1 LAVFDDSPQ
10 AVRLIFVR
18 RYLTNHLLLS
28 GEPIMSYLALS
39 RLKIVSVLLVTAAAL
54 SFYALMLPGPVEA
67 VSPNIVVSQVYGG
80 GGNAGAPFTN
90 DFIELF
96 NRGTTAVDVTGWS
109 VQYNSGTGTGA
120 FQVTAICPT
129 GPCLIQP
136 GQYFLVQEGGGA
148 NGVPLPTP
156 NASGTI
162 AMSATTGRVAVVN
175 STTAI
180 PASATC
186 ATQQSSS
193 VDFVGY
199 GNSAS
204 PNFTP
209 PICFEGVAPAPL
221 ISNTTSDQ
229 RFGGGCQDTDQNSA
243 DFFVAA
249 PAPRNN
255 ASPINT
261 CTAANSNTV
270 RNKRAD
276 FDGDNKTDVSVWG
289 QSDHNWYILQSGS
302 GNSLRTVV
310 DWGNGS
316 LGDLAVPGDYDR
328 DNKTDVAVYRPSEAN
343 WYIIRS
349 STNTPTIVN
358 WGAANDI
365 PVPGD
370 YDGDGQTDVA
380 VWRPSTGTWFIIG
393 SLSGVQA
400 RAWGQSG
407 DIPVPNFDSDGDAKT
422 DLVVVRISNGNAI
435 WYIRP
440 SNGIPNTLT
449 VAWGGSGDRLVPA
462 DYDGDGKTDI
472 AVFRPSDTNWYIRN
486 STGGVTVR
494 NWGATDDIPVPG
506 DYDGDGRYDVAVF
519 RSIEGNWYILNSG
532 NGTPFVTVF
541 NLTAPGPLPVPFA
554 YLPLSIVP

>member
-1 LAVFDDSPQ
+1 M
-10 AVRLIFVR
+10 R
-18 RYLTNHLLLS
+18 
-28 GEPIMSYLALS
+28 YLALS

-54 SFYALMLPGPVEA
+54 SFYALMSPRPAEA
-67 VSPNIVVSQVYGG
+67 VSTTIVISQVYGG

-109 VQYNSGTGTGA
+109 VQYTSATGTA
-120 FQVTAICPT
+120 WQVTPICAT

-136 GQYFLVQEGGGA
+136 GKYFLVQEAAGTA
-148 NGVPLPTP
+148 SPAPLPTP
-156 NASGTI
+156 DAIGTI
-162 AMSATTGRVAVVN
+162 AMGATAGKVALVN
-175 STTAI
+175 TTVALSGACPVGAQVI
-180 PASATC
+180 
-186 ATQQSSS
+186 
-193 VDFVGY
+193 DLVGY
-199 GNSAS
+199 GPTAN
-204 PNFTP
+204 
-209 PICFEGVAPAPL
+209 CFEGAGPTAL
-221 ISNTTSDQ
+221 LANATAAI
-229 RFGGGCQDTDQNSA
+229 RFGAGCQDTDNNSA

-249 PAPRNN
+249 PAPRNS
-255 ASPINT
+255 ASPTNT
-261 CTAANSNTV
+261 CTASNSNAV

-302 GNSLRTVV
+302 NNSLRTVV

-316 LGDLAVPGDYDR
+316 LGDIAVPGDYDR

-349 STNTPTIVN
+349 STNTPIVVN
-358 WGAANDI
+358 WGAAGDI

-370 YDGDGQTDVA
+370 YDADGQTDIA
-380 VWRPSTGTWFIIG
+380 VWRPSTGNWHIIG
-393 SLSGVQA
+393 SLSGIQTRV
-400 RAWGQSG
+400 WGNSG
-407 DIPVPNFDSDGDAKT
+407 DIPVPHFDADGDARA
-422 DLVVVRISNGNAI
+422 DQVVVRISNGNAI

-440 SNGIPNTLT
+440 SNGVAPNTVT
-449 VAWGGSGDRLVPA
+449 VAWGISGDRLVPA

-472 AVFRPSDTNWYIRN
+472 AVYRPSDTNWYIRN

-494 NWGATDDIPVPG
+494 NWGAPDDIPVPG

-519 RSIEGNWYILNSG
+519 RGGEGNWYILNSG